1 MVWMYQSSQ
10 HFLEDFIKLG
20 FLDFPVSGFVDSLNK
35 LCDLLLGD
43 LSVGFHVVKGII
55 DEGVNLILIQ
65 GVAVINVVFAEH
77 CIDGF
82 LELLVGV

>member
-20 FLDFPVSGFVDSLNK
+20 LLNFSVSGFVDSLNK
-35 LCDLLLGD
+35 LSNLLLGD
-43 LSVGFHVVKGII
+43 LSVGFHVVEGIV
-55 DEGVNLILIQ
+55 DEGVDLILIQ
-65 GVAVINVVFAEH
+65 GVAVINIIFAEH